1 MKLKNMFVKG
11 VLSFGMMACALLFAG
26 AKADAATYSCGA
38 NVTATLDES
47 TGVMTLSGS
56 GEMTEVPW
64 SSWDSP
70 VPAQI
75 RSVVVS
81 KGVTTI
87 WDSAFENCSNLTSVT
102 LPDGL
107 KKIGFYAFKGCTSL
121 TSITIP
127 KTVTDSGGYCFKGS
141 GLSTVTF
148 AAGSTVVPSHLLIEA
163 KNLTTVNMPDS
174 ITEIDISGFENCE
187 KLASI
192 KLPAKLK
199 SLGFYAFKGC
209 TSLTNITIPKTVTEC
224 GGYCF
229 KNSALKNVIFQEGA
243 KRVPGSM
250 FADAP
255 NLKNVN
261 LAKSI
266 TSIDVSAF
274 ENSGVEEITLPY
286 YCKEIGFYAFKDCK
300 SLKSITIYQA
310 VTDISGYAFKN
321 VTGITVYGKKG
332 SLAQKMAKTN
342 GFTFKVVGV
351 PALKGITYTAGN
363 LKYTVVNDA
372 INNKGTVK
380 VVGIKKA
387 KKTLTIPKMVK
398 LESYKYTVVSIGKNA
413 FKKASKVKTVKI
425 QSAAIT
431 SMGKKAF
438 SGIHKKAKIYV
449 PKKKYTAYNKM
460 LKKAGVTSKMKVKKK

>member
-11 VLSFGMMACALLFAG
+11 MLSLGMMACAVLFTD
-26 AKADAATYSCGA
+26 AKADAATFSCGTD
-38 NVTATLDES
+38 VTAVLDEGI
-47 TGVMTLSGS
+47 GVMTLTGN

-70 VPAQI
+70 VPEQI

-81 KGVTTI
+81 KGVTSI
-87 WDSAFENCSNLTSVT
+87 KGHAFENCSYLTSVV

-107 KKIGFYAFKGCTSL
+107 KDIGFYAFKDCPLL
-121 TSITIP
+121 TSITFP
-127 KTVTDSGGYCFKGS
+127 KTLTECGGYCFKDS
-141 GLSTVTF
+141 GLKTVTF
-148 AAGSTVVPSHLLIEA
+148 AAGSTVIPGSLLNEA

-174 ITEIDISGFENCE
+174 ITEIGSSAFEGCA

-192 KLPAKLK
+192 KLPARLK
-199 SLGFYAFKGC
+199 GLGFYAFKDC
-209 TSLTNITIPKTVTEC
+209 SLLTSITIPKTVTES

-229 KNSALKNVIFQEGA
+229 KNSGLKSVVFQEGA
-243 KRVPGSM
+243 KKVPRSM
-250 FADAP
+250 FNEAS

-266 TSIDVSAF
+266 TSIDSSAF
-274 ENSGVEEITLPY
+274 ERSGIEEITLPY
-286 YCKEIGFYAFKDCK
+286 YCKGIDFYAFKDCEN
-300 SLKSITIYQA
+300 LKSITIYQA
-310 VTDISGYAFKN
+310 VTNINSYAFKN
-321 VTGITVYGKKG
+321 VKGITVYGKKG
-332 SLAQKMAKTN
+332 SLAHKMAKTN
-342 GFTFKVVGV
+342 GFTFRAVGV
-351 PALKGITYTAGN
+351 PALKGITYAAGN

-380 VVGIKKA
+380 VVGIVKA
-387 KKTLTIPKMVK
+387 KKTLTIPKTVK
-398 LESYKYTVVSIGKNA
+398 LESYKYKVVSIGKNA

-425 QSAAIT
+425 KSTTIT

-438 SGIHKKAKIYV
+438 RGIHKKAKIYV
-449 PKKKYTAYNKM
+449 PKKKYKAYKKM